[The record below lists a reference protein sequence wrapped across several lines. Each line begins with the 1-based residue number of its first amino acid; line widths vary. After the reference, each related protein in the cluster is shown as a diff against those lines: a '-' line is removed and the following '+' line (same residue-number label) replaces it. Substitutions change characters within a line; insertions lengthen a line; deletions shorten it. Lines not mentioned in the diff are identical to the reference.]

1 MAAFRFEVPGESLA
15 TRIGQFRLAAPAMDN
30 FSRSQLIRK
39 AVIPTRGGVVAA
51 AHRRAAEVGASALD
65 AGGDAVDAAVSVSFA
80 IGVVEPWM
88 SGPAAGGAMVLWR
101 AGEQR
106 ARVVDYGM
114 RSPMALD
121 PADYPLTGAG
131 PTMDL
136 FTWPAVLDDRNVQ
149 GATAVAVPGV
159 VAGMGLV
166 HTEYG
171 RLPWKDLVVPAVRLA
186 KEGLLVD
193 WVSALLTASVARS
206 LAADP
211 DAAKMF
217 LDNGTWPICG
227 AWTAVSE
234 RHLDQ
239 RAMAAT
245 LEQLA
250 HKGPR
255 ELYEGEVARALVR
268 DLRAKGSRMAEAD
281 LAGYQARI
289 VDAQAVPYRD
299 ACIFVA
305 PGLTGGPTL
314 AQALRILEAELEP
327 VRGTPGAESYVA
339 YARALDQAF
348 SARFAGMGD
357 NTGDAAGLAEA
368 AQTPSSTTHFN
379 VVDRHGNVCAV
390 TQTLLSI
397 FGSRVVSPSTG
408 LLLNNGIM
416 WFDPVPG
423 RPNSLGPGKRCLGN
437 FCPVIGEAGDGRRF
451 ALGAS
456 GGRKIIGAVLLIIS
470 FMVDHDLTLEQAFH
484 QQRIDMSG
492 GGNAIADRTLPQ
504 GVLDALAAAFPTT
517 TAVRTNFPYAF
528 ACPAAVLREGDLN
541 MGCTEIMS
549 PWGDAVAEAKFL

>member
-1 MAAFRFEVPGESLA
+1 
-15 TRIGQFRLAAPAMDN
+15 MDN
-30 FSRSQLIRK
+30 FSRSQIVRK

-51 AHRRAAEVGASALD
+51 AHRRAAEVGASVLD
-65 AGGDAVDAAVSVSFA
+65 AGGDAVDAAVAVSFA

-101 AGEQR
+101 AGESR

-114 RSPMALD
+114 RSPIGLD
-121 PADYPLTGAG
+121 PADYPLTGSGTAK
-131 PTMDL
+131 DL

-159 VAGMGLV
+159 VSGMGLA
-166 HTEYG
+166 HKEYG
-171 RLPWKDLVVPAVRLA
+171 RLPWRDLVAPAVRLA

-193 WVSALLTASVARS
+193 WFSALLTASVARS

-211 DAAKMF
+211 DAARLF
-217 LDNGTWPICG
+217 LDDGTWPICG
-227 AWTAVSE
+227 AWATACD

-239 RAMAAT
+239 SAMAAT

-250 HKGPR
+250 HHGPR
-255 ELYEGEVARALVR
+255 EFYEGDVARALVR
-268 DLRAKGSRMAEAD
+268 DLQAKGSRMSEAD
-281 LAGYQARI
+281 LAGYEARI
-289 VDAQAVPYRD
+289 VDAQAVRYRD
-299 ACIFVA
+299 GCIYVA

-314 AQALRILEAELEP
+314 AQALGLLEAAMTP
-327 VRGTPGAESYVA
+327 VRGTPDAASYVA

-348 SARFAGMGD
+348 NTRLAGMGD
-357 NTGDAAGLAEA
+357 TPGDAAGLAEA
-368 AQTPSSTTHFN
+368 GHAPSCTTHFSI
-379 VVDRHGNVCAV
+379 VDRHGNMCSV

-423 RPNSLGPGKRCLGN
+423 KPNSLGPGKRCLGN
-437 FCPVIGEAGDGRRF
+437 FCPVLGEASDGRRF

-456 GGRKIIGAVLLIIS
+456 GGRRIIGAVLQIIS
-470 FMVDHDLTLEQAFH
+470 FMLDHGLTLEEAFH
-484 QQRIDMSG
+484 QQRIDVSG
-492 GGNAIADRTLPQ
+492 DGKATADRTLPQ

-528 ACPAAVLREGDLN
+528 ACPAAVLRERDLN

-549 PWGDAVAEAKFL
+549 PWGDAVAEGTQS